1 MTRSRTYS
9 HQEELANSISHALGV
24 LLGIIV
30 GYVLLQKAFA
40 TQDIIIEISV
50 IVYLF
55 GMLSSYIS
63 STYYHYLPP
72 GDKKRLLQK
81 FDHAAIYLHIAG
93 TYTPLLL
100 IAMREEGV
108 WGWGIFS
115 FVWVFALIGV
125 LVSFKKSGKHS
136 YIETLCYIVMGCS
149 IFIAFTPLIN
159 ALEAIDKIAVLW
171 WIIGGGISYIIGS
184 VFYSLTKIKYMH
196 TVFHFFVLIGSVC
209 HITAIYLL
217 L

>member
-1 MTRSRTYS
+1 MTRSRKYS
-9 HQEELANSISHALGV
+9 PQEEIANSVSHAFGI
-24 LLGIIV
+24 LLGIV
-30 GYVLLQKAFA
+30 AGCLLLQKAFISH
-40 TQDIIIEISV
+40 DIIVIISV
-50 IVYLF
+50 FVYLC

-63 STYYHYLPP
+63 STYYHSLAV

-100 IAMREEGV
+100 IAMREDEA

-115 FVWVFALIGV
+115 FVWIFALVGV
-125 LVSFKKSGKHS
+125 FVSFKKSGKHS
-136 YIETLCYIVMGCS
+136 NIETICYVVMGCS
-149 IFIAFTPLIN
+149 IFVVFKPLVN
-159 ALEAIDKIAVLW
+159 ALEVMDRMPVLW
-171 WIIGGGISYIIGS
+171 WIIAGGISYIVGS
-184 VFYSLTKIKYMH
+184 VFYSLTKVRYMH

-217 L
+217 I

>member
-9 HQEELANSISHALGV
+9 HQEELANSLSHALGI
-24 LLGIIV
+24 LLGIIA

-40 TQDIIIEISV
+40 TQDIIIGISV

-63 STYYHYLPP
+63 STYYHYLPT
-72 GDKKRLLQK
+72 GNKKRLLQK

-100 IAMREEGV
+100 IAMREEGA
-108 WGWGIFS
+108 WGWSIFAFVWIFALVGIF
-115 FVWVFALIGV
+115 
-125 LVSFKKSGKHS
+125 VSFKKSGKHS
-136 YIETLCYIVMGCS
+136 YLETLCYIVMGCS
-149 IFIAFTPLIN
+149 ILIALKPLIN
-159 ALEAIDKIAVLW
+159 GLEAIDKISVLW
-171 WIIGGGISYIIGS
+171 WIIAGGISYIIGS

-196 TVFHFFVLIGSVC
+196 TVFHFFVLIGSFC
-209 HITAIYLL
+209 HIIAIYLL